1 MLGSLLDLVI
11 IASLIALAIQTVR
24 GPSLFRS
31 IIHFIVLGLTLALAW
46 ARLGAPDLAMA
57 EAAIGAG
64 VTGALMMVAYRRLV
78 ELAPETPKPPPAPRS
93 RLALPIAIASG
104 GLVGVLGLAAILS
117 EPEPALAGLAVIEAL
132 ELESLG
138 NPITGVLLLY
148 RGLDTLLE
156 VAVLLTAFIS
166 AVAVTRR
173 DDLDYAVTTRD
184 PDTPLVGA
192 LLAIVVPLTLLIA
205 VHLLKAG
212 SQDPGGAFQAGAV
225 LAACGVL
232 LVLTGRVRPR
242 RGSQPLISLGLVA
255 GLISFSLI
263 GLAAM
268 LRGQPPMT
276 LPGNWAVYWIET
288 AMMLSIALTLV
299 LLFASSESLER
310 GRHG

>member
-11 IASLIALAIQTVR
+11 IGSLIVLAIQTVR
-24 GPSLFRS
+24 GPSLFRA
-31 IIHFIVLGLTLALAW
+31 IIHFIVMGLTLALAW

-64 VTGALMMVAYRRLV
+64 VTGALMMIAYRRLV
-78 ELAPETPKPPPAPRS
+78 ELAPDAPKAAPTPRS

-132 ELESLG
+132 KEETLG

-156 VAVLLTAFIS
+156 IAVLLTAFIS
-166 AVAVTRR
+166 AVAVTRNE
-173 DDLDYAVTTRD
+173 DLAYSITTRD
-184 PDTPLVGA
+184 PDTPMVGA
-192 LLAIVVPLTLLIA
+192 LLAIVVPLTLLVAI
-205 VHLLKAG
+205 HLLKAG

-232 LVLTGRVRPR
+232 LVLTGRVSASDRAGPMVN
-242 RGSQPLISLGLVA
+242 LGLVA

-299 LLFASSESLER
+299 LLFASAESLKR
-310 GRHG
+310 ARHG